1 MKIKF
6 SIPSITGAQLHTI
19 FAQSIAR
26 EDVGFKLDEGQVV
39 DKCSLSSNG
48 STWITYT
55 SKFEYTILNPTEN
68 QPSEVLYN
76 GACKGFLEQELLPNE
91 LRSETS
97 SSVILEGSVLRR
109 HGLSEMRHANALI
122 LVRAYGLMQKSNPQG
137 YDPFGRACAAV
148 EAAMA
153 IDRVIEGF
161 GMKKYTSSGCRA
173 IPFEE
178 QYPSLAGLSKD
189 EPSVSIRCCPGGES
203 VYVNLLIPTKWPA
216 KEGMTY
222 AIKKGTSWVTNIR
235 PVVQIFI

>member
-6 SIPSITGAQLHTI
+6 SVPSITGVQLHAI
-19 FAQSIAR
+19 FAQSITR
-26 EDVGFKLDEGQVV
+26 EDVGFKLDDGQVS
-39 DKCSLSSNG
+39 DKCSLSPDG

-76 GACKGFLEQELLPNE
+76 GACKGFLEQELLPSE

-97 SSVILEGSVLRR
+97 TAIILEGSVLQR
-109 HGLSEMRHANALI
+109 HGLSEMKHANALI
-122 LVRAYGLMQKSNPQG
+122 LARAYGLMQKSSPQG

-153 IDRVIEGF
+153 IDRVIEEF
-161 GMKKYTSSGCRA
+161 GMKKYTSSGCLA

-178 QYPSLAGLSKD
+178 QYPNLAGLSKD

-203 VYVNLLIPTKWPA
+203 VCVNLLIPTKWPA
-216 KEGMTY
+216 KKGLAY
-222 AIKKGTSWVTNIR
+222 AIQKGTSWVKNIR